1 MRIAVCF
8 ILLLALCLPATAAE
22 RNYLDTAPALLI
34 PIGSIGCL
42 RLGSWVSNID
52 SSKSSLIR
60 GTLPGEARIQYWLAG
75 TPTATRSNFLDSR
88 TGSALTP
95 TVCLTMLLAA
105 DLAWP
110 QDETLRDA
118 GQDLLLYVS
127 GLIATKGITDLHKG
141 LFARPRPLLHLYP
154 ELAAKRQHSDWSYDH
169 HSFFSGHAS
178 GSFFAA
184 TFLNLRLRQI
194 MRQELTGKEYRDW
207 RWLSPTLLYGWA
219 SFVGWTRIHAYKH
232 YLSDVLVG
240 AATGWLI
247 AELFYHLAPEPS
259 GNGIATTP
267 MFVRLS
273 FSF

>member
-22 RNYLDTAPALLI
+22 RDYLDAAPTLLI
-34 PIGSIGCL
+34 PVGSISCL

-60 GTLPGEARIQYWLAG
+60 GALPGESTIQRWLAG
-75 TPTATRSNFLDSR
+75 TPTARCSNFLDSR
-88 TGSALTP
+88 SGSAITP
-95 TVCLTMLLAA
+95 TIGLALLLSA

-110 QDETLRDA
+110 QDEALRDA
-118 GQDLLLYVS
+118 GQDMLLYLS
-127 GLIATKGITDLHKG
+127 GLMATKGITDLHKG
-141 LFARPRPLLHLYP
+141 LFARPRPLQRLCP
-154 ELAAKRQHSDWSYDH
+154 ELAAQRQDVDWSYDH

-178 GSFFAA
+178 SSFFAA
-184 TFLNLRLRQI
+184 TFLNLRLRHI
-194 MRQELTGKEYRDW
+194 MRQELTGAEYRDW

-232 YLSDVLVG
+232 YFSDVVVG
-240 AATGWLI
+240 AAAGWLI
-247 AELFYHLAPEPS
+247 AELFYHFAPEPS
-259 GNGIATTP
+259 GNGTATTP
-267 MFVRLS
+267 MFVKLS